1 MHLKIQVFCWMGDSV
16 SLFDICFGKHNV
28 PLGSCISEFGEKLS
42 MVEYLSF
49 SFFAQCSLC
58 LATGR
63 LGLD

>member
-49 SFFAQCSLC
+49 SSLPSVAYA
-58 LATGR
+58 LL
-63 LGLD
+63 LGVLG